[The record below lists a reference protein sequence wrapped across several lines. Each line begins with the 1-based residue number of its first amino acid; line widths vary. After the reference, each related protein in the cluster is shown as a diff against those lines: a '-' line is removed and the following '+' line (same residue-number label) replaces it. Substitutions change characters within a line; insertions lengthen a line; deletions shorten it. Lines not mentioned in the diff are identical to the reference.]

1 MRGFGWKTVLGAAI
15 AASGLMFAAGAQAHD
30 DDHWRWEHEHAY
42 RHHEHHEAEH
52 RVVVEREVVERRP
65 VYVAP
70 APVMMAPMAPSY
82 SGYSGPPSL
91 NLNFSIPLH

>member
-1 MRGFGWKTVLGAAI
+1 M
-15 AASGLMFAAGAQAHD
+15 GAQAHD
-30 DDHWRWEHEHAY
+30 DDRWRWEH
-42 RHHEHHEAEH
+42 RHEHGYEHEHGNWHREPER

-70 APVMMAPMAPSY
+70 APTPVMIAPMQPAY

-91 NLNFSIPLH
+91 NLNFSIPLR